1 MELIIVCDWTKYA
14 ILSAAVAM
22 LVGCSGNLQ
31 QLLEDTLP
39 SKDSQYKS
47 SRRLPPLE
55 IPPDLS
61 SESIRESLV
70 VPSSGEVTASELQ
83 RTQSGDG
90 RQVVA
95 SAVLPKQDDIRLER
109 NGDKRWLVINA
120 KPEQV
125 WPKMREF
132 WIENGFLI
140 KLEDPSIGIMETDW
154 AENRLDVPRGIIES
168 MLSRISDS
176 LYSGAT
182 RDKFRAR
189 LERGSEDGT
198 TELYV
203 SHRGARENRSD
214 ALAQPTSL
222 ADSTGNY
229 KWEPRPA
236 DPELEAEMLA
246 RMMAYFG
253 VSREIADERVAETR
267 ERAPRAHLVKDDTG
281 SSVLAMR
288 EDFSRAWR
296 RTGLALDRVGFTVED
311 RDRSRGLYFVRYVD
325 PSSEGLA
332 DSGFLSSLK
341 FWGEDEKPAETEY
354 LISLVGGDSSTQ
366 VVVLDKRGERDHGR
380 TAARILGLLHD
391 QLK

>member
-1 MELIIVCDWTKYA
+1 MELIIVFDWTKYA

-154 AENRLDVPRGIIES
+154 AENRLDVPRGIIAVS
-168 MLSRISDS
+168 YTHLTLPTI
-176 LYSGAT
+176 YS
-182 RDKFRAR
+182 
-189 LERGSEDGT
+189 
-198 TELYV
+198 V
-203 SHRGARENRSD
+203 
-214 ALAQPTSL
+214 
-222 ADSTGNY
+222 
-229 KWEPRPA
+229 
-236 DPELEAEMLA
+236 
-246 RMMAYFG
+246 
-253 VSREIADERVAETR
+253 
-267 ERAPRAHLVKDDTG
+267 
-281 SSVLAMR
+281 
-288 EDFSRAWR
+288 
-296 RTGLALDRVGFTVED
+296 
-311 RDRSRGLYFVRYVD
+311 
-325 PSSEGLA
+325 
-332 DSGFLSSLK
+332 
-341 FWGEDEKPAETEY
+341 
-354 LISLVGGDSSTQ
+354 
-366 VVVLDKRGERDHGR
+366 
-380 TAARILGLLHD
+380 
-391 QLK
+391 